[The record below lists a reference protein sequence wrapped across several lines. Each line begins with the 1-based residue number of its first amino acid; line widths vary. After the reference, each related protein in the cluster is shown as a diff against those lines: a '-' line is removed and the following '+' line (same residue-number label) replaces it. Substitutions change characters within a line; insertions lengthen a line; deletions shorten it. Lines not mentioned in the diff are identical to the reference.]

1 LELPL
6 IAQKKLAVCCHE
18 IPGPASNSFDTS
30 RRRWT
35 RSQISFTSE
44 LALSRTGLELGPIP
58 ARGLHR
64 GKAHGR
70 AARRRRRLLPKTR
83 ITFDVTI
90 EPSVSSTGPIWSFV
104 VVNPRSCT
112 HEAEKEVARRSDY
125 NSHVPA
131 TPPDRQVEAAQFVE
145 TLRFRRR
152 DRRNWRRGRGNQLVR
167 IWHELDGNSRAQNS
181 DAPRNRA
188 PRRSRT
194 NHRLDSDSDRFLA
207 PDSHWCLKVWFDDA
221 PLAPTRHTRQARK
234 ASPQPYVSPESASP
248 YSDADFAWHGCYGRA
263 RTRVNE
269 FNGLWLL
276 KKLIRGKS
284 AEKRSP

>member
-1 LELPL
+1 M
-6 IAQKKLAVCCHE
+6 
-18 IPGPASNSFDTS
+18 
-30 RRRWT
+30 
-35 RSQISFTSE
+35 
-44 LALSRTGLELGPIP
+44 
-58 ARGLHR
+58 
-64 GKAHGR
+64 
-70 AARRRRRLLPKTR
+70 
-83 ITFDVTI
+83 
-90 EPSVSSTGPIWSFV
+90 
-104 VVNPRSCT
+104 
-112 HEAEKEVARRSDY
+112 ARRSDY

-276 KKLIRGKS
+276 KNSLGGNPQKNDRLSLATGGHVVCCCDRNVIVPRSERDQSGQNESKRDSGKRLKNQV
-284 AEKRSP
+284 E